1 MACTGRA
8 GEKARAVEGQAS
20 RPYVAENGALDER
33 DVMKLRKGSHNATG
47 LKFGIVVAKF
57 NKFVTSKL
65 LSSCVDGLTKH
76 GVAADD
82 IEVVRVPGAFEIPLV
97 AKTLAETKRFD
108 AVICLGAVIRGD
120 TPHFDYISA
129 EASRGIGQA
138 ALDVDVPIIFGVLTT
153 DTVAQ
158 AIERAEPNK
167 FNRGGEA
174 AKSAIEMATVMRMI
188 REQQGGSAVQQE
200 RVATNGARR
209 QARKRAT

>member
-1 MACTGRA
+1 
-8 GEKARAVEGQAS
+8 
-20 RPYVAENGALDER
+20 
-33 DVMKLRKGSHNATG
+33 MKLRKGSHDATG

-65 LSSCVDGLTKH
+65 LKSCIEGLTKH
-76 GVAADD
+76 GVVAED
-82 IEVVRVPGAFEIPLV
+82 IEVVHVPGAFEIPLV
-97 AKTLAETKRFD
+97 ARTLASTKRFD

-138 ALDVDVPIIFGVLTT
+138 ALDTDVPIIFGVLTT

-158 AIERAEPNK
+158 AIERAEPKK

-174 AKSAIEMATVMRMI
+174 AKSAIEMATVI
-188 REQQGGSAVQQE
+188 RALKEGADRLAGSRLAGSK
-200 RVATNGARR
+200 RTSGKFGHGKT
-209 QARKRAT
+209 RKKR